1 MIASLRGIVQHMG
14 TGELVLEVGGVGLR
28 LAVPASVLEAAPA
41 IGQPLF
47 LHTRLIVREEA
58 LSLYGFGSTEERELF
73 DLLMQVNGIGPR
85 LALAALS
92 HLSPDGIRAA
102 VAQDLPEVLSKVP
115 GIGRK
120 TAEKIIFHL
129 KDRLAA
135 PSGPGVEGLEADS
148 DVLGV
153 LTTLGYNL
161 VEAQAAVQAIPAGSP
176 PDVESRVR
184 LALQYFTRG

>member
-1 MIASLRGIVQHMG
+1 MIASLRGIVQHLG

-28 LAVPASVLEAAPA
+28 LAVPASVLKAAPTV
-41 IGQPLF
+41 GQPLF

-58 LSLYGFGSTEERELF
+58 LTLYGFVSTEERELF

-102 VAQDLPEVLSKVP
+102 VAQDQPEVLSKVP

-135 PSGPGVEGLEADS
+135 PMGAGAVGLEADS

-161 VEAQAAVQAIPAGSP
+161 VEAQAAVQAIPDGSP

>member
-1 MIASLRGIVQHMG
+1 LIASLRGIVQHLG

-176 PDVESRVR
+176 ADVESRVR